1 MKPRVEWS
9 GDTGAGPGKQTD
21 DRRGLMPDALRIG
34 VLGPLQVRDGAGHT
48 VPIGGRQLRVLLIL
62 LALDAG
68 RVAPVGSLGR
78 TAVARRGTR
87 PPRQRA
93 AEMTSA
99 AEGSGPPSSA
109 AASLSGGAR
118 T

>member
-1 MKPRVEWS
+1 
-9 GDTGAGPGKQTD
+9 
-21 DRRGLMPDALRIG
+21 MPAALRVG
-34 VLGPLQVRDGAGHT
+34 LLGPLLVRDEAGRAVH
-48 VPIGGRQLRVLLIL
+48 VGGRQLRLLLIL